1 MHFPVNDKKATDA
14 VSRLLEKSGGEAEYL
29 RVVKLVYLADRDSI
43 IRRGLPIVGGSY
55 FSMRCGPAVGEV
67 MNFANRSLAAKGWNE
82 HISPRYGNV
91 LRLTNPSEYS
101 SLSQSEID
109 ILDGVVE
116 EHASRSTSELVRWC
130 HHYCREYERVFW
142 GRKDIQ
148 VESILRA
155 GGKTADR
162 IHRVVSEAADRADLV
177 ALLA

>member
-1 MHFPVNDKKATDA
+1 MHFPINDKKATDA
-14 VSRLLEKSGGEAEYL
+14 VSRLLEKSGGKAEYL

-55 FSMRCGPAVGEV
+55 FSMRCGPTVGEV
-67 MNFANRSLAAKGWNE
+67 MNFANRSLAAEGWSE
-82 HISPRYGNV
+82 HISPRYGHV
-91 LRLTNPSEYS
+91 LKLTSPSMYG

-116 EHASRSTSELVRWC
+116 EHASRSTAELVKWC
-130 HHYCREYERVFW
+130 HHYCREYERVLW
-142 GRKDIQ
+142 GRKNIE

-162 IHRVVSEAADRADLV
+162 IHKVVKEAEE
-177 ALLA
+177 LAQLNAVLA